1 MQEVL
6 SLLSDDATASWIAS
20 CTPLEGV
27 LPRPSAMP
35 VQVQLTRVSEQAQEN
50 TSPSKKSCDKQVS
63 S

>member
-35 VQVQLTRVSEQAQEN
+35 VQLTRVSEQAQEN
-50 TSPSKKSCDKQVS
+50 TSPSKNSCDKQVS